1 MRIYHST
8 RKLSNTATADEA
20 VLRGIAPDGG
30 LYVTDELGRIDLEK
44 MLNASAYELFAHV
57 LMGILDGY
65 TYEEMLDIV
74 KKGYCGRFD
83 TEEVTPTVKAGDM
96 YVLELFRGPTSA
108 FKDVALSLLPHFVTR
123 AARRL
128 GVTDEIRI
136 LTATSGDT
144 GKAALAGFADVPGT
158 SIAVFYPDG
167 GVSAVQRKQM
177 VTQKGKNVLVC
188 AVRGNFDDA
197 QTGVKRIFADRAL
210 GEKLA
215 RRGVRFSS
223 ANSINL
229 GRLAPQAAYYFK
241 AYLDLVRMGRINM
254 GDKVDFAVP
263 TGNFGDILAG
273 EYARRMGLPVGKLIC
288 ASNANRVLTDFM
300 ETGVYD
306 RRREFFKTVSPSMDI
321 LVSSNLERCLYLMS
335 GGDCEL
341 VCRLMR
347 ELSEN
352 GMYTA
357 PESVM
362 ENFRASF
369 GAGSASDA
377 EALAEIKRVWDETG
391 YLMDTHTAVGRCV
404 AREYIAH
411 SGSKR
416 PMVVLATA
424 SPYKFASDVLR
435 AIGGG
440 EAEGFDALDKLNAV
454 TGVPIPE
461 NLASLRALR
470 DIHTQVVDIAGMAD
484 IAAHE

>member
-1 MRIYHST
+1 MKIYHST
-8 RKLSNTATADEA
+8 RKLSNTASADEA

-30 LYVTDELGRIDLEK
+30 LYVTDALDRIDLEK
-44 MLNASAYELFAHV
+44 MLNVSAYELFANV

-74 KKGYCGRFD
+74 KKGYCGRFE

-177 VTQKGKNVLVC
+177 VTQAGKNVLVC

-197 QTGVKRIFADRAL
+197 QTGVKRIFADEAL

-241 AYLDLVRMGRINM
+241 AYLDLVRMGRIKM

-347 ELSEN
+347 ELSEK

-377 EALAEIKRVWDETG
+377 EALAEIKKVWDETG

-404 AREYIAH
+404 AREYMAQ

-470 DIHTQVVDIAGMAD
+470 DIHTQVVDITGMAD